1 MLKTFRIGGQLYG
14 QFPARKKLEQPAMGG
29 FAYAPSSEIAP
40 IAEFVLRFQPT
51 SYSWFA

>member
-1 MLKTFRIGGQLYG
+1 MLKTFRVGGQLYV

-29 FAYAPSSEIAP
+29 IRLRAFSEIAP
-40 IAEFVLRFQPT
+40 LAEFVLRFQPT